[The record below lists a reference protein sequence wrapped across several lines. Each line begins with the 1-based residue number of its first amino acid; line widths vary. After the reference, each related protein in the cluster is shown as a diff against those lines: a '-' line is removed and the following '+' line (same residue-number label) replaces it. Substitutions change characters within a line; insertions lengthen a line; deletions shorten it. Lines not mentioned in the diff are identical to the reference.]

1 MCTVQCTAPCAPC
14 VCNTE
19 HVVEADIDMQARAA
33 TIHHLYDR
41 NGRIRNRL
49 HLNEAV
55 VLPNQTKNT
64 IGAAFSALDFAF

>member
-1 MCTVQCTAPCAPC
+1 
-14 VCNTE
+14 
-19 HVVEADIDMQARAA
+19 MQARAA